1 MLSET
6 TNTGRLHMSCWTE
19 DRKKRTADYISG
31 MLVGY
36 CVGMIVG
43 VWIL

>member
-1 MLSET
+1 MAEFW
-6 TNTGRLHMSCWTE
+6 NE
-19 DRKKRTADYISG
+19 ERKKRIADYISG